1 MDQKSKTIQNMF
13 NNISKR
19 YDLINRLLSFYQDKR
34 WRKEAINLADIN
46 ELHTVLDLTTG
57 TGELIKGVLKKVIPK
72 YIVGADFSVDM
83 LNIAKEKISEED
95 FVAADAQYLPFKNEL
110 FDRILISF
118 GFRNIMDKDLA
129 LKELHRVLKK
139 DGRLIILEFS
149 QPRFKPLAT
158 IYNLY
163 FNNILPYIGGIISG
177 NSKAY
182 AYLPASVYR
191 FYKKDELYELIEKAR
206 FDNIKFSELNFGIV
220 TITTAIKTT

>member
-34 WRKEAINLADIN
+34 WRKKAINLADIN
-46 ELHTVLDLTTG
+46 ESHTVLDLTTG
-57 TGELIKGVLKKVIPK
+57 TGELIKGVLKKVVPK
-72 YIVGADFSVDM
+72 YIIGADFSVDM

-95 FVAADAQYLPFKNEL
+95 FVAADAQHLPFKDEL

-139 DGRLIILEFS
+139 DGKLIMLEFS
-149 QPRFKPLAT
+149 QPRSRPLAA

-163 FNNILPYIGGIISG
+163 FNNIFPFIGGVISG

-206 FDNIKFSELNFGIV
+206 FDNINFSELNFGIV
-220 TITTAIKTT
+220 TITTAIKAT